1 MINKKKL
8 NKKIIQYHNSG
19 DTLELMNSYVQASG
33 LTKSIDEKAFL
44 LTQSYVFSLELGD
57 EELSNS
63 IFKKLREIKRI

>member
-1 MINKKKL
+1 MINKNKL

-19 DTLELMNSYVQASG
+19 DTLDLMNSYVQASG
-33 LTKSIDEKAFL
+33 LSKNIGEKAFF

-57 EELSNS
+57 EALSNS